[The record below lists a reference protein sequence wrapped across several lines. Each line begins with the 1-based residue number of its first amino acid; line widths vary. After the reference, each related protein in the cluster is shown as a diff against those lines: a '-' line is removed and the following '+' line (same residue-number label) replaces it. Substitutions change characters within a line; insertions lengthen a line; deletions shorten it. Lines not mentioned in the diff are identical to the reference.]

1 MNKKIIAGL
10 LSAAAVGT
18 FWACG
23 SGSINEPDAMT
34 DGIVSM
40 QFNSPTDADTTKAR
54 KINEN
59 LIIPAKEAC
68 KADINCY
75 AANQRFVDSGDQLP
89 VASSSSEAPVGGNS
103 SMFAPRS
110 SSSRAIGTGTLPT
123 SSESGD
129 DPGQEIPASS
139 ASKTEITGLGT
150 CATTTGA
157 KEANKGDQI
166 QFLFT
171 ANPDR
176 KNEIAQMQLAGRVVF
191 DWNYGTGTG
200 TAVNAAKSSLATF
213 ATSGDPGVSVTVS
226 MGDEIS
232 IVPCDIH
239 INGAPITCTCT
250 SPETSVDF
258 TATPDVTWTAA
269 CTTDAAFMPLTY
281 EWDGTPGE
289 ATFTKTFTIAQDGY
303 VPTLKVGNQD
313 NTLTT
318 VTTCTKVKTTKGAEF
333 TFEKSD
339 TKVRLPAGESNVV
352 LDLPATWHNG
362 TEGTCTLRCDGANQ
376 PIVITVGAE
385 SSKADYS
392 ATLSI
397 PIAKTI
403 NKSSLVIGLD
413 VSADCQISY

>member
-75 AANQRFVDSGDQLP
+75 AANQRFVDDNDSGDQQP
-89 VASSSSEAPVGGNS
+89 VASSSSEAPVGGN
-103 SMFAPRS
+103 FAPRS

-129 DPGQEIPASS
+129 DPGPVTPASS

-213 ATSGDPGVSVTVS
+213 GTSGDPGVSVTVS

-250 SPETSVDF
+250 SPATSVDF

-289 ATFTKTFTIAQDGY
+289 ATFTKTFTTAQNGY

-318 VTTCTKVKTTKGAEF
+318 VTTCTEVKTTDGPEF
-333 TFEKSD
+333 TIDISAGS
-339 TKVRLPAGESNVV
+339 VILPGPGSYSVVIGNGVAPQSNCQVSIQSQVAIAGTFGGIPFSGQYYV
-352 LDLPATWHNG
+352 PI
-362 TEGTCTLRCDGANQ
+362 EGTTKEMCNGA
-376 PIVITVGAE
+376 VVVEITSGSGE
-385 SSKADYS
+385 LKAQW
-392 ATLSI
+392 
-397 PIAKTI
+397 
-403 NKSSLVIGLD
+403 N
-413 VSADCQISY
+413 